1 MQRSPHKQAAV
12 SDGYTNSG
20 RPEAPTRPPP
30 AAASP
35 TTTGQGQASASS
47 VHSPDVDP
55 RRTAALASY
64 AQAADPGTR
73 SHIAPAALSTS
84 HIAPAALSTSSIQ
97 PPPSWGWA
105 GPPASVSAGPA
116 PPDSS
121 PQAPPP
127 SQQQQQEPPLQQNTQ
142 LFSASAGPE
151 QHPPP
156 RSVKT
161 RPPEAPER
169 SGPSKNA
176 TWLEPPRP
184 GYSVN
189 LSKYASGVVPGG
201 TAGASPS
208 IRRAQDETEA
218 PVVNWGFYRRQVASL
233 LVARG

>member
-84 HIAPAALSTSSIQ
+84 SIQ

-142 LFSASAGPE
+142 LSSAGPE
-151 QHPPP
+151 QHPAP
-156 RSVKT
+156 RLVET